1 MNQLANQAM
10 GQQTDPIVQALQQ
23 IQNSAN
29 PRDALVQVLSRCK
42 NGDAAIEAL
51 KNNNW
56 NEEQAFYELARRQCI
71 DSNQFLKSLASM
83 NLK

>member
-56 NEEQAFYELARRQCI
+56 NE
-71 DSNQFLKSLASM
+71 
-83 NLK
+83 